1 MPGMLTARRSAPS
14 SCASPSP
21 SGRFTVFSAD
31 LHRLRP
37 QSEESPRIS
46 AKSPQKGPVGSGNIR
61 ESPGPPR
68 ARCGLCS
75 REHKYRAIHRV
86 LHGLTLQSEESP
98 KTVRES
104 PGESGVRPG
113 KASHVLV
120 PDFPGLPGLFPDFSR
135 GFSQIYTDLSRKG
148 EKSKNSPE
156 ECRKGVSR

>member
-1 MPGMLTARRSAPS
+1 MPVADCAPGSTNIGQFTGFYTDLRCKARKVRKQ
-14 SCASPSP
+14 
-21 SGRFTVFSAD
+21 SGR
-31 LHRLRP
+31 
-37 QSEESPRIS
+37 
-46 AKSPQKGPVGSGNIR
+46 
-61 ESPGPPR
+61 
-68 ARCGLCS
+68 
-75 REHKYRAIHRV
+75 
-86 LHGLTLQSEESP
+86 
-98 KTVRES
+98 VRES